1 MPLKVSDYCGVVYE
15 DFEYAQDVS
24 AKLHR
29 QPDQHVRALANSAFY
44 LKLAT
49 VRFGD
54 HSAEVEPEAVATGIA
69 LARWI
74 DAIEG
79 LG

>member
-1 MPLKVSDYCGVVYE
+1 MLRMFPPSYTG
-15 DFEYAQDVS
+15 S
-24 AKLHR
+24 H
-29 QPDQHVRALANSAFY
+29 QHVRALANSAFY

-74 DAIEG
+74 DVIEG